1 MIFLDLNMQAK
12 LEKTNKRVLK
22 NEESPFIDHDSKEWK
37 EMKNDGRDE
46 KDYYIKVWFHSSWA
60 FVCLFCSKKKG
71 DILSC

>member
-46 KDYYIKVWFHSSWA
+46 KDYYIKVWFHSS
-60 FVCLFCSKKKG
+60 
-71 DILSC
+71 